1 METPVWSYTA
11 SNLGSNDTVTKC
23 RLGRQQSA
31 GSQDLTAFLSNFNR
45 WFFQIVSNSLNKWT
59 AIIWRHFSSNLL
71 IFRTIRARTNH
82 RTKLIGAA
90 FDLLK
95 TPPCSLSRNP
105 QWIFTGDSSAEDTLK
120 MSTLIPGAERT
131 AICSKDRSL
140 LKKIRH
146 EVHAEVRSTLNRK
159 IQTKKSLPSKLKILS
174 WPISWSF
181 QLDTIKAL
189 ESFDARFMLDL
200 HSKWLF
206 LCFLWPCLPGGLRL
220 RTPQALIEDL

>member
-95 TPPCSLSRNP
+95 TPPCSLSRKSAVDLHWRLFSWRHTEDVHTDTRCRENGNL
-105 QWIFTGDSSAEDTLK
+105 QQRSLSAEEDSSWSSRWGSLHTE
-120 MSTLIPGAERT
+120 P
-131 AICSKDRSL
+131 KDP
-140 LKKIRH
+140 
-146 EVHAEVRSTLNRK
+146 N
-159 IQTKKSLPSKLKILS
+159 
-174 WPISWSF
+174 
-181 QLDTIKAL
+181 
-189 ESFDARFMLDL
+189 
-200 HSKWLF
+200 
-206 LCFLWPCLPGGLRL
+206 
-220 RTPQALIEDL
+220 